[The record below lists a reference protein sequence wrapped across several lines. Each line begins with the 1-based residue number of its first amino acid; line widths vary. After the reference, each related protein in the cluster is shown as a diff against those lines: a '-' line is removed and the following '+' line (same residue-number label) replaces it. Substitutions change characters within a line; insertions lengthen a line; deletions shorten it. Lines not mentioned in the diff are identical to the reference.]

1 VKSLSVAACVLVAC
15 SSRPLEPSTAGGGT
29 NGNSAGAGAVAEAG
43 AVAQAG
49 AVAEAGSGGGKFADS
64 CSAARAQLLG
74 AIDTVSSGVVK
85 LVSEASGVETLYVDA
100 TVGGQDG
107 VTTHPWT
114 FISLGSASKVAVTDL
129 TSVHS
134 LAWDLAFKRA
144 QIYTNGG
151 EGGPGEG
158 ASVFLDKDF
167 AQVTSADLTGAGFAT
182 ETFFAGDCNPIVDLT
197 GAASTSFS
205 SWYDYDQQSHVLSP
219 VPGTW
224 LVRSATG
231 KFFKLRF
238 DSYYATPNGGMGSVS
253 GAYLLEIGAL

>member
-1 VKSLSVAACVLVAC
+1 V
-15 SSRPLEPSTAGGGT
+15 
-29 NGNSAGAGAVAEAG
+29 
-43 AVAQAG
+43 
-49 AVAEAGSGGGKFADS
+49 
-64 CSAARAQLLG
+64 
-74 AIDTVSSGVVK
+74 
-85 LVSEASGVETLYVDA
+85 VSEASGIETLYVDA

-114 FISLGSASKVAVTDL
+114 FISLDSASKAAVTDV

-151 EGGPGEG
+151 EGGPGSG

-167 AQVTSADLTGAGFAT
+167 ALVTSDDLSGAHFVT
-182 ETFFAGDCNPIVDLT
+182 ENFFDSDCNAVVEVT

-205 SWYDYDQQSHVLSP
+205 AWYDYDQQTHVLSP

-238 DSYYATPNGGMGSVS
+238 DSYYATPSGGMGSAS